1 MKLRSLS
8 IYFAVFVALIAWL
21 YFWEIKHKGQEKA
34 AKAEAEKIVRIAKDK
49 AVDIDIHSKKNG
61 NIAIRKPGKEWILSA
76 PVTTKA
82 DEAAV
87 DRLLTS
93 ASGAKSERI
102 IAEKDVKWEEYGLD
116 KPELTV
122 VIATPEKKVRL
133 SFGSLNPSKTSYYLK
148 AGDDP
153 RLFLVAD
160 TLKNSMDKSTFD
172 LREKTVLGIAP
183 EDVDRIVVK
192 AKGKDTELKRE
203 ASDKWRM
210 VKPEQFR
217 VKSSMLNK
225 TLMDLTNLQADG
237 IIDEPKKEGDL
248 YGLDQ
253 PEEEV
258 TLAGKK
264 LQQTLLV
271 GKEAKTGKGVGA
283 PGTRYARIKG
293 REPVYEIDVSTL
305 APLQAEP
312 QIMRDRSLI
321 DVKPTQV
328 EKIEIDLDGKKW
340 IAVKNADKEWK
351 LEAPT
356 KGPIQAWEITSII
369 WELKGLEWK
378 TISKSTPSSPG
389 PPTVEKPQ
397 LTISLKLQ
405 DKKEPIVLRA
415 SWSDESG
422 KTPDESKQGTGT
434 EQSKNPVLTDKNT
447 TKKDAS
453 ASGSKPKVPKILQV
467 QVEPHEEKG
476 ALFTVDGRI
485 IERLRGVLDEIG
497 TKK

>member
-34 AKAEAEKIVRIAKDK
+34 AKEEAEKIVRIAKDK
-49 AVDIDIHSKKNG
+49 VVDIDIESKKNG
-61 NIAIRKPGKEWILSA
+61 KIAVRKPGKEWILSA

-82 DEAAV
+82 DEAEV

-122 VIATPEKKVRL
+122 LIATPEKKVRL
-133 SFGSLNPSKTSYYLK
+133 SFGGLNPSKTSYYLRV
-148 AGDDP
+148 GDDP

-183 EDVDRIVVK
+183 EDVDRVVFK
-192 AKGKDTELKRE
+192 GKGKDTELKRE
-203 ASDKWRM
+203 GSDQWRM
-210 VKPEQFR
+210 VRPEQFR
-217 VKSSMLNK
+217 VKSAMLNK
-225 TLMDLTNLQADG
+225 TLIDLTNLQADG
-237 IIDEPKKEGDL
+237 IIDEPKKEGDP

-264 LQQTLLV
+264 LEQTLLV
-271 GKEAKTGKGVGA
+271 GKEAKSGKGIGA

-293 REPVYEIDVSTL
+293 REPVYEINVSTL

-312 QIMRDRSLI
+312 QVMRDRSLV

-328 EKIEIDLDGKKW
+328 EKVEIDLDGKKW
-340 IAVKNADKEWK
+340 IAAKSSDKEWK
-351 LEAPT
+351 LEEPT
-356 KGPIQAWEITSII
+356 KGPIEAWEITSII
-369 WELKGLEWK
+369 WDLKGLEWK
-378 TISKSTPSSPG
+378 TMSKPTPSNPG
-389 PPTVEKPQ
+389 PLTIEKPK
-397 LTISLKLQ
+397 LTISLKVQ
-405 DKKEPIVLRA
+405 DKKEPIVLKA

-422 KTPDESKQGTGT
+422 KTPDEPKQGTEV
-434 EQSKNPVLTDKNT
+434 EQNKNPLPSDENAP
-447 TKKDAS
+447 KKELS
-453 ASGSKPKVPKILQV
+453 AAAAEAKIPKILQL
-467 QVEPHEEKG
+467 QVEPCEEKG
-476 ALFTVDGRI
+476 ALFTVDGRY
-485 IERLRGVLDEIG
+485 IERLRGALEEVG
-497 TKK
+497 KKK